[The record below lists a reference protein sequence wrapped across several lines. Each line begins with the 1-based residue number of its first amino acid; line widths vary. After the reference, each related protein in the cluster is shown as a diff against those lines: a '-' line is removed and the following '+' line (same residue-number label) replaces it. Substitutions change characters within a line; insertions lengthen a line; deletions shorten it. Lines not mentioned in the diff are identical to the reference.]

1 MVQTKR
7 SMADTA
13 RILEDFARN
22 EPLAKPFAARA
33 FDTAGDAG
41 SVAFRAMF
49 ASISRRLGPAG
60 GEAPARPPDV
70 SAAVRPHWTLT
81 DWIRAALVAKVLA
94 SVDAGRQPEVVHAL
108 FEAGEIGEQESIL
121 RTLSLWSEGER
132 FLETGLLGCRT
143 NARRVFE
150 AIACDNAYPERHFP
164 ELGFNQ
170 MVLKAIFIEV
180 PVSRI
185 EGLERRNGPELKRM
199 AKDYASERRAASR
212 PVPKDIDLLLEGK
225 TA

>member
-1 MVQTKR
+1 
-7 SMADTA
+7 MADTA
-13 RILEDFARN
+13 RILEDFARS
-22 EPLAKPFAARA
+22 EPLSKAFAARA
-33 FDTAGDAG
+33 FDAAADAG

-49 ASISRRLGPAG
+49 ASIARRLGAAAG
-60 GEAPARPPDV
+60 DAPTHRPDV
-70 SAAVRPHWTLT
+70 SDAARPHWTLT
-81 DWIRAALVAKVLA
+81 DWIRAALVAKALSA
-94 SVDAGRQPEVVHAL
+94 VDFDRQPGVVQTL

-121 RTLSLWSEGER
+121 RTLSLWPEGAR

-150 AIACDNAYPERHFP
+150 AIACDNAYPELYFP

-185 EGLERRNGPELKRM
+185 EGLDRRNGAELRRM
-199 AKDYASERRAASR
+199 ARDYASERRAAGR
-212 PVPKDIDLLLEGK
+212 PVPSDVDLLLAGK

>member
-1 MVQTKR
+1 M
-7 SMADTA
+7 
-13 RILEDFARN
+13 
-22 EPLAKPFAARA
+22 LA
-33 FDTAGDAG
+33 G
-41 SVAFRAMF
+41 VA
-49 ASISRRLGPAG
+49 RRLGPSG
-60 GEAPARPPDV
+60 TQPPAQTPELSD
-70 SAAVRPHWTLT
+70 AVRPHWTLT
-81 DWIRAALVAKVLA
+81 DWIRAALTARALSA
-94 SVDAGRQPEVVHAL
+94 TSFDRQPELVHRL

-121 RTLSLWSEGER
+121 RTLGLFPEPSR

-150 AIACDNAYPERHFP
+150 AIACDNVYPERHFP

-185 EGLERRNGPELKRM
+185 EGLARRNGPELVRM
-199 AKDYASERRAASR
+199 AKDYASERRAAGRS
-212 PVPKDIDLLLEGK
+212 VPSDIDIVLQGR

>member
-1 MVQTKR
+1 
-7 SMADTA
+7 MAEIA
-13 RILEDFARN
+13 PILEDFVRQAPAS
-22 EPLAKPFAARA
+22 ELVAPRA
-33 FDTAGDAG
+33 LEASTDVS
-41 SVAFRAMF
+41 SVTFRAMF
-49 ASISRRLGPAG
+49 ASVARRLGG
-60 GEAPARPPDV
+60 GATLPLESPP
-70 SAAVRPHWTLT
+70 AAVDSARPHWTATEWL
-81 DWIRAALVAKVLA
+81 RAAMLAKGLAKV
-94 SVDAGRQPEVVHAL
+94 PEKRHAEIVQNL

-121 RTLSLWSEGER
+121 RTLSIWPEPAR

-164 ELGFNQ
+164 ELSFNQ

-185 EGLERRNGPELKRM
+185 EGLSGRNGPELARM
-199 AKDYASERRAASR
+199 ATDYASERRAAGR
-212 PVPKDIDLLLEGK
+212 PVPSDIDRILGRS

>member
-1 MVQTKR
+1 
-7 SMADTA
+7 MADTA

-22 EPLAKPFAARA
+22 EPRAKAFALRA
-33 FDTAGDAG
+33 LDAAGDAE
-41 SVAFRAMF
+41 SVAFRALF
-49 ASISRRLGPAG
+49 ASVGRRLGPEG
-60 GEAPARPPDV
+60 GEPPRAAPDV
-70 SAAVRPHWTLT
+70 ADARPHWTLT
-81 DWIRAALVAKVLA
+81 DWIRAALVAKA
-94 SVDAGRQPEVVHAL
+94 ISSIDAGRQPAVVQAL

-121 RTLSLWSEGER
+121 RTLPLLSDGAR
-132 FLETGLLGCRT
+132 FVETGLLGCRT

-180 PVSRI
+180 PIARI
-185 EGLERRNGPELKRM
+185 EGLAQRNGAELRRM
-199 AKDYASERRAASR
+199 AKDYASERRAAGR
-212 PVPKDIDLLLEGK
+212 PVPSDIDRLLEGK